1 MGEQEIG
8 DLEKIRAAIEGWLQA
23 RMSDREGLRVAD
35 LNFPKASGESS
46 VTLILDVT
54 WADADGSAGP
64 ATEKMVFRMAP
75 PTSQVF
81 ESHDLLMQFQM
92 MSLMTKEGLPAPP
105 LVGYEPDT
113 SIVGSDFYVMGF
125 SEGRI
130 PPDNPPFHATGWV
143 KDDASAEERETMW
156 RTGLETLAAI
166 HRIDLDRVDPA
177 IADLSRLPRA
187 AQGEPL
193 VAQEFRTF
201 DSMFKPELRKAADPS
216 IVEAWAFLEAS
227 MPQDGEAALCWGDSR
242 VGNVIFRDDR
252 PVAVIDWEMANISDP
267 RTDLAWWIWIDRCN
281 SEGLGLERLPGLPKP
296 EDVYQQWHEI
306 TGRSIRGM
314 AWFELFAVVRFA
326 FILELKFIAMRE
338 ANPDFPVI
346 PNFAVQFIAPLV
358 DAVRSDRSR

>member
-1 MGEQEIG
+1 MGEQDIG

-23 RMSDREGLRVAD
+23 RMPDRPDLRVAD
-35 LNFPKASGESS
+35 LSFPKASGESS

-54 WADADGSAGP
+54 WAGADSGAGTSA
-64 ATEKMVFRMAP
+64 EKMVFRMAP

-92 MSLMTKEGLPAPP
+92 MSLMAKEGLPAPP
-105 LVGYEPDT
+105 LIGYEPDT

-125 SEGRI
+125 CEGRI

-143 KDDASAEERETMW
+143 KDDVSAEEREAMW

-166 HRIDLDRVDPA
+166 HRIDLARVDPA

-187 AQGEPL
+187 EAGEPL
-193 VAQEFRTF
+193 VAQEVRTF
-201 DSMFKPELRKAADPS
+201 DSMFKPELRRTADAS
-216 IVEAWAFLEAS
+216 IVEAWEFLAAN
-227 MPQDGEAALCWGDSR
+227 MPPDGEPALCWGDSR
-242 VGNVIFRDDR
+242 VGNVIFRDAR
-252 PVAVIDWEMANISDP
+252 PVAILDWEMANISDP

-296 EDVYQQWHEI
+296 EDVYQRWHEL
-306 TGRSIRGM
+306 TGRSIEGI

-346 PNFAVQFIAPLV
+346 PNFAVQFIPKLME
-358 DAVRSDRSR
+358 AVRQDRSR